1 MDTYQ
6 SYKPSGIEWVGEIP
20 EHWEKRKFK
29 WDIFYQEGPGLR
41 TFQFTEDGVRV
52 ICVSNITEKG
62 IDFETTHTRHISK
75 EEYEEKYKHFT
86 VENND
91 ILLSSSGSIGKVCKY
106 FFDGEPVI
114 LNTSTIRIHSKN
126 SKKYTEDF
134 VKYVL
139 ISNYIQ
145 IQLRFLMTGG
155 IVSNFGPSH
164 LDQIFNYLP
173 PFNEQLQIV
182 KYLDEKTELIDKLI
196 STKERKITLLK
207 EQRISIIS
215 QVVTKGLNPNVK
227 MKDSGVEWIG
237 EIPEGW
243 LMSKFKFDTKTPVQ
257 YGLNISGDKYLDEG
271 IRFIRIT
278 DLLENGGL
286 IPEDGK
292 YLDKDDV
299 PNEFLLNKFDILFCR
314 TGHTVGKSYLHLE
327 DGNYTSGGYL
337 VRFNFRNY
345 FESKFIF
352 YISKTSFY
360 WDWIKL
366 NSVIST
372 IENVNGDKY
381 QNFQYPKP
389 SKSEQKGIVEFLD
402 TKLVEIDDLV
412 NLEQKKIDLLKEYR
426 QSLISEVV
434 TGKIKV
440 TND

>member
-1 MDTYQ
+1 MRKYQ
-6 SYKPSGIEWVGEIP
+6 SYKQSGVEWIGEIP
-20 EHWEKRKFK
+20 SHWNFIKTNILTENLDGKRVPLNSEERGKMEGEYPYWGSNGVVDYVNQF
-29 WDIFYQEGPGLR
+29 IFNEEIVLVG
-41 TFQFTEDGVRV
+41 EDG
-52 ICVSNITEKG
+52 SP
-62 IDFETTHTRHISK
+62 
-75 EEYEEKYKHFT
+75 
-86 VENND
+86 
-91 ILLSSSGSIGKVCKY
+91 
-106 FFDGEPVI
+106 FFDKLKDVSFYVNEPVWVNNHIHI
-114 LNTSTIRIHSKN
+114 LKPKEKILPRYLTHSFNCVDYKEYITGSTRDKLTQSDLKRI
-126 SKKYTEDF
+126 
-134 VKYVL
+134 
-139 ISNYIQ
+139 
-145 IQLRFLMTGG
+145 
-155 IVSNFGPSH
+155 SH
-164 LDQIFNYLP
+164 CVPPLKEQDQIVQF
-173 PFNEQLQIV
+173 
-182 KYLDEKTELIDKLI
+182 LDEKTELIDKLI
-196 STKERKITLLK
+196 STKDRKISLLK
-207 EQRISIIS
+207 EQRTSLIN

-227 MKDSGVEWIG
+227 LKDSGVEWIG
-237 EIPEGW
+237 DIPEGW
-243 LMSKFKFDTKTPVQ
+243 MMSKFKFDTKTPVQ

-292 YLDKDDV
+292 YLDKKDV
-299 PNEFLLNKFDILFCR
+299 PSEFLLNKFDILFCR

-337 VRFNFRNY
+337 VRFNFGNY

-389 SKSEQKGIVEFLD
+389 SKSEQKDIVEFLD
-402 TKLVEIDDLV
+402 TKLFEIDDLIQ
-412 NLEQKKIDLLKEYR
+412 LEQKKIDLLKEYR

-440 TND
+440 TTDE